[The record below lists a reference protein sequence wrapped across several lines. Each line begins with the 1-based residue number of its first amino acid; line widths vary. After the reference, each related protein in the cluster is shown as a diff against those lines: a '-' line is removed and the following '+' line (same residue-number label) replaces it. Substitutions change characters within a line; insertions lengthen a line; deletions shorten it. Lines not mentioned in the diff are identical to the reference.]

1 LARHAA
7 RLGAGGTLEALIRAT
22 DLRAILATAYYG
34 EQRVANLDALVS
46 LAKAHDA
53 AGQGDRQRFV
63 RRLRGEAAREKSLA
77 APAQILG
84 EDEDVV
90 RVMTVH
96 QAKGLEFPVVFV
108 PEGGAAEREPGGSI
122 VFDRSVGIGVKIRLR
137 DGERV
142 ASTVARSAEDT
153 LRARGQAES
162 MRLFYVAATRARDL
176 LVLSGEA
183 ERGRSWRREL
193 DDVLAHD
200 QVARSL

>member
-1 LARHAA
+1 
-7 RLGAGGTLEALIRAT
+7 
-22 DLRAILATAYYG
+22 
-34 EQRVANLDALVS
+34 
-46 LAKAHDA
+46 
-53 AGQGDRQRFV
+53 
-63 RRLRGEAAREKSLA
+63 
-77 APAQILG
+77 
-84 EDEDVV
+84 DVV

-108 PEGGAAEREPGGSI
+108 PECGAAEREPGGSI

-162 MRLFYVAATRARDL
+162 MRLFYVAGRRARARL
-176 LVLSGEA
+176 GLPGEA

-200 QVARSL
+200 QVARSLVREVVPAAVRRPAPVAESPSPPPDPVGVTLHTPRTGA